1 MFWLYT
7 QFLFLKWHDFVS
19 SKNVHEDL
27 TNHKI
32 KICILFNTWWVH
44 FGFVVAGE
52 DPRLHGLYHN
62 CGYNAAGTM
71 LGGGCGDQLAQ
82 WIVHGRPDLHMFDY
96 DIR

>member
-1 MFWLYT
+1 MSCLILAGFIL
-7 QFLFLKWHDFVS
+7 VS
-19 SKNVHEDL
+19 
-27 TNHKI
+27 
-32 KICILFNTWWVH
+32 
-44 FGFVVAGE
+44 VVAGE

-96 DIR
+96 DIRWYRQWEHY